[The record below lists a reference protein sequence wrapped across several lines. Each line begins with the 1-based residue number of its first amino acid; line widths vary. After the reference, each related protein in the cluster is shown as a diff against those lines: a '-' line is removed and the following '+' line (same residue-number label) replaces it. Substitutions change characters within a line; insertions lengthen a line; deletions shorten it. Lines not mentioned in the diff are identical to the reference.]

1 MDIVKT
7 DIQLFE
13 ILTNVLGM
21 NKKEFVMKRGIQ
33 ISALLFAGVL
43 FFQSC
48 GDMIV
53 GVEGPKGEL
62 PRDLT
67 VTEMQIIEADQSFSY
82 ELFRNTVDFDDE
94 ENIMISPLSVSMA
107 LSMTLNGAKGE
118 TFDAMRKTLKMSGL
132 DLDEINDGYKSLIKL
147 LVELDP
153 EVTLKV
159 ANSIWH
165 DDEFLVK
172 QEFLDRLIEVF
183 GASIEDMDF
192 KDPASVNRIN
202 DWVNTNTEG
211 LIEKI
216 IDEIPDDMVMY
227 LINAIY
233 FKGNWLYKFDEK
245 DTRIDD
251 FYLENGE
258 KKEVDMMIQSDR
270 FATYFSEQV
279 HMIELPYGDSLFSM
293 TVLMPA
299 DERQPLDQFIS
310 ESVTSEN
317 LNRWR
322 SDLRTPLQKIPVQLP
337 KFEMKYEIKY
347 NDILKAM
354 GMEIAFDAYSADF
367 SGIADMSPQNLFISE
382 AKHKTFIR
390 VDEKGTEAA
399 AVTSVGMMPT
409 SMPQPM
415 IVNRPFVFIIH
426 ERESG
431 TNLFMGKVMNP

>member
-382 AKHKTFIR
+382 VKHKTFIR

>member
-1 MDIVKT
+1 
-7 DIQLFE
+7 
-13 ILTNVLGM
+13 
-21 NKKEFVMKRGIQ
+21 MKRGIQ

-48 GDMIV
+48 GEMIV

-107 LSMTLNGAKGE
+107 LSMTLNGAEGE

-382 AKHKTFIR
+382 VKHKTFIR

-409 SMPQPM
+409 SMPQSM

>member
-1 MDIVKT
+1 
-7 DIQLFE
+7 
-13 ILTNVLGM
+13 M
-21 NKKEFVMKRGIQ
+21 NKKEKLVMIRGMQ
-33 ISALLFAGVL
+33 IGTLLFAGLL

-48 GDMIV
+48 GDSIV
-53 GVEGPKGEL
+53 GVDDPKGEL

-67 VTEMQIIEADQSFSY
+67 ATEKLVIEADQSFSY

-107 LSMTLNGAKGE
+107 LSMTLNGAEGE
-118 TFDAMRKTLKMSGL
+118 TFDVMRETLKMSGMNL
-132 DLDEINDGYKSLIKL
+132 EEINDGYRSLIKL

-153 EVTLKV
+153 EVKLKV

-165 DDEFLVK
+165 DDELPVKDDFLNRVV
-172 QEFLDRLIEVF
+172 DAF
-183 GASIEDMDF
+183 GASVEDMDF
-192 KDPASVNRIN
+192 RDPASVNRIN

-216 IDEIPDDMVMY
+216 IDEIPEDMVMY

-233 FKGNWLYKFDEK
+233 FKGNWLYQFDEE
-245 DTRIDD
+245 DTRVDE
-251 FYLENGE
+251 FFLENGE
-258 KKEVDMMIQSDR
+258 TKQVEMMTQSDR

-299 DERQPLDQFIS
+299 DERQPLNKFIA

-317 LNRWR
+317 LDNWR
-322 SDLRTPLQKIPVQLP
+322 SNLRSSFQEIPVHLP
-337 KFEMKYEIKY
+337 KFEMEYEIGY

-354 GMEIAFDAYSADF
+354 GMEIAFDEWSADF
-367 SGIADMSPQNLFISE
+367 SGMADISPQNLFISE
-382 AKHKTFIR
+382 VKHKTFIR

>member
-1 MDIVKT
+1 
-7 DIQLFE
+7 
-13 ILTNVLGM
+13 
-21 NKKEFVMKRGIQ
+21 MKRGIQ

-48 GDMIV
+48 GEMIV

-107 LSMTLNGAKGE
+107 LSMTLNGAEGE

-258 KKEVDMMIQSDR
+258 KKVVDMMIQSDR

-382 AKHKTFIR
+382 VKHKTFIR

>member
-1 MDIVKT
+1 
-7 DIQLFE
+7 
-13 ILTNVLGM
+13 
-21 NKKEFVMKRGIQ
+21 MKRGIQ

-48 GDMIV
+48 GEMIV

-107 LSMTLNGAKGE
+107 LSMTLNGAEGE

-382 AKHKTFIR
+382 VKHKTFIR